1 LFNVAGTATDV
12 EDGTITADLDWSLV
26 NGTDPNFTG
35 TGGSFQSQI
44 ITPGPHTIQATV
56 TDSDNNTSVATVD
69 VEVPAPVVDITF
81 PSEGG
86 SVPDQDVTLTWTA
99 QNMLLNSPF
108 NEHFHIYVNPSDPNN
123 LDPNDRISTATQI
136 GQLFWDLSAADGIL
150 IGANTIIIVASEGL
164 HTEFSN
170 PEATDIVNFTVLPPG
185 SPVADFTAL
194 PNPVDCGTAVSFD
207 GSTSSHTGSF
217 NLVLYEWDFDYDGS
231 SFDIDATGVNPSF
244 TYNTIGTYTAALRVT
259 DDQNPAVSTIETLS
273 IVVGASNAPI
283 ADAGGPYTITLGD
296 DLTLDASAST
306 DPDAA
311 CGDAITTYAW
321 ELNGDALFDDAT
333 GAQPTITAL
342 QLSTFGLGVGTH
354 TISLQVTD
362 SQGLSSTED
371 VTVVVSAPST
381 DVFFVINP
389 ALSNVNE
396 NDAFS
401 LIVQVQAN
409 SQQLAVAEVHL
420 SFDPTV
426 VQVSGLTPLSTTQL
440 PTALVPPVFDNSAGT
455 IDYAGSTF
463 NNFPSGTFDLL
474 QIDLVAVGGPS
485 TDLDF
490 TFVAP
495 AATAATFAFQDVLT
509 GTTPAT
515 INVTEKPEL
524 VITPD

>member
-1 LFNVAGTATDV
+1 
-12 EDGTITADLDWSLV
+12 
-26 NGTDPNFTG
+26 
-35 TGGSFQSQI
+35 
-44 ITPGPHTIQATV
+44 
-56 TDSDNNTSVATVD
+56 
-69 VEVPAPVVDITF
+69 
-81 PSEGG
+81 
-86 SVPDQDVTLTWTA
+86 
-99 QNMLLNSPF
+99 M
-108 NEHFHIYVNPSDPNN
+108 
-123 LDPNDRISTATQI
+123 DPNDRISTATQI

-194 PNPVDCGTAVSFD
+194 PNPVDCDTAVSFD

-362 SQGLSSTED
+362 SQGLSTT
-371 VTVVVSAPST
+371 VTSSV
-381 DVFFVINP
+381 
-389 ALSNVNE
+389 
-396 NDAFS
+396 
-401 LIVQVQAN
+401 
-409 SQQLAVAEVHL
+409 
-420 SFDPTV
+420 
-426 VQVSGLTPLSTTQL
+426 
-440 PTALVPPVFDNSAGT
+440 
-455 IDYAGSTF
+455 
-463 NNFPSGTFDLL
+463 L
-474 QIDLVAVGGPS
+474 QIGRAHV
-485 TDLDF
+485 
-490 TFVAP
+490 
-495 AATAATFAFQDVLT
+495 
-509 GTTPAT
+509 
-515 INVTEKPEL
+515 
-524 VITPD
+524 